1 MQPTDRPGPRRKRR
15 HPAKRARI
23 ATGLLSVAGLV
34 GFTGYL
40 TANTATTSGTTV
52 AAASVAADTATTAA
66 TTASTTSATTASTTA
81 DHRGDHRNYDH
92 CHHGGGEGVDR
103 VVLGQHL
110 QSWQLNGSGGPWAAT
125 PT

>member
-1 MQPTDRPGPRRKRR
+1 MQPTDRPGPRRKRP

-52 AAASVAADTATTAA
+52 AAASVAADTATTAT
-66 TTASTTSATTASTTA
+66 TTASTAATTA
-81 DHRGDHRNYDH
+81 DGDHRHHDRRGDH
-92 CHHGGGEGVDR
+92 CHHGGGEGIDR